1 MSSTICTSIYHQ
13 AISQEAFLNL
23 SLSAL
28 PDAMMSS
35 LSRRA
40 YDMAAIK
47 LKGYDRA
54 NTNFPKSQYHHEPF
68 MMVRAGF

>member
-1 MSSTICTSIYHQ
+1 VP
-13 AISQEAFLNL
+13 F
-23 SLSAL
+23 
-28 PDAMMSS
+28 
-35 LSRRA
+35 RA

-68 MMVRAGF
+68 MVVCT

>member
-1 MSSTICTSIYHQ
+1 VAPTGAAAVALLHCCPDLMLHCSAPQRYHQ
-13 AISQEAFLNL
+13 S
-23 SLSAL
+23 SAL
-28 PDAMMSS
+28 C
-35 LSRRA
+35 RA

-68 MMVRAGF
+68 MVVRA

>member
-1 MSSTICTSIYHQ
+1 MS
-13 AISQEAFLNL
+13 F
-23 SLSAL
+23 
-28 PDAMMSS
+28 
-35 LSRRA
+35 RA

-68 MMVRAGF
+68 MVVCAQACPLLVALRSKSSSDRVPTPATIVL

>member
-1 MSSTICTSIYHQ
+1 VL
-13 AISQEAFLNL
+13 F
-23 SLSAL
+23 
-28 PDAMMSS
+28 
-35 LSRRA
+35 RA

-68 MMVRAGF
+68 MVVRTQACSELSLAWWHCVQSSS

>member
-1 MSSTICTSIYHQ
+1 MCVCCVAS
-13 AISQEAFLNL
+13 
-23 SLSAL
+23 
-28 PDAMMSS
+28 
-35 LSRRA
+35 RA

-68 MMVRAGF
+68 MMVRTKAFPVFHAFQRVRS

>member
-1 MSSTICTSIYHQ
+1 M
-13 AISQEAFLNL
+13 AML
-23 SLSAL
+23 SNQNNAAL
-28 PDAMMSS
+28 C
-35 LSRRA
+35 RA

-68 MMVRAGF
+68 MIVRATR